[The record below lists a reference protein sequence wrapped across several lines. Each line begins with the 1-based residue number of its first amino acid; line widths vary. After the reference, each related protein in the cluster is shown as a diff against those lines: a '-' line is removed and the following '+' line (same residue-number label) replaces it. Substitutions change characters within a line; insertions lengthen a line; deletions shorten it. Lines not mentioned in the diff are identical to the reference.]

1 MNPRLVRVYTK
12 DVSFESPLAPAV
24 FREEWKP
31 EVEMSLQAGGAL
43 LQDGLIEA
51 SLKVN
56 VDARLGGRTAMI
68 VEVVV
73 AGLFAVEEGEA
84 GEEEVARA
92 VGVTCP
98 SILYPY
104 ARETVTSLSVRG
116 GFPPFVMQPAD
127 FDELDRQRREEAPD
141 GRGAE

>member
-24 FREEWKP
+24 FREEWNP

-43 LQDGLIEA
+43 VQDGLLEA

-73 AGLFAVEEGEA
+73 AGLFAVEESGA

-127 FDELDRQRREEAPD
+127 FDELDRQRREAGPD